1 MGTLDGK
8 RIAFLAT
15 DGVEQIELTEPLKA
29 VREAGAEVD
38 LISLKKGDFQGFN
51 HLDKGDTFTADKAV
65 ADADAGG
72 LRRAGGARWRGQ
84 PRHAA
89 HGLRRHG
96 LRTRLLRRRRSRWAP
111 SATPRGSSWRP
122 ASSAAAP

>member
-15 DGVEQIELTEPLKA
+15 DGVEQVELTEPLKA
-29 VREAGAEVD
+29 VRDAGAEVE
-38 LISLKKGDFQGFN
+38 LISLEKGEFQGFN

-65 ADADAGG
+65 ADAERRR

-84 PRHAA
+84 PRHPA

-96 LRTRLLRRRRSRWAP
+96 LRTRLLRRQEAGRRHLPRP
-111 SATPRGSSWRP
+111 VDPRGGGRRP
-122 ASSAAAP
+122 RPHA